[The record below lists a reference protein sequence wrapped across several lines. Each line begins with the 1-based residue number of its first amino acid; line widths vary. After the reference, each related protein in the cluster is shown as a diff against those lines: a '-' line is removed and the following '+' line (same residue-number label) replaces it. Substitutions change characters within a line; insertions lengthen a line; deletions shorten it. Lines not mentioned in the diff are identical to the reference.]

1 MCTEVGLAWGISQ
14 TCSRLRSHSDTPS
27 PPKQPPSHLPIFQ
40 AHFSDSPGFWFPQA
54 VARPPADPPARPSCP
69 GGYGLQT
76 VRRHQLRGRLSWL
89 K

>member
-1 MCTEVGLAWGISQ
+1 MTTLPCPHMESIQLQTSGPVLSFPGLDHNHPRRTE
-14 TCSRLRSHSDTPS
+14 
-27 PPKQPPSHLPIFQ
+27 
-40 AHFSDSPGFWFPQA
+40 AHFSDSPGFWFPSGGA
-54 VARPPADPPARPSCP
+54 ARPPADPPAWPWCP